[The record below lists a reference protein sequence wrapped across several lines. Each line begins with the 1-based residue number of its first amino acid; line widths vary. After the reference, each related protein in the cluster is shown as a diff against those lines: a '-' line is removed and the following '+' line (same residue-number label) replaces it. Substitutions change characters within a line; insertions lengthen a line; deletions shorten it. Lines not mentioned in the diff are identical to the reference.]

1 MHALSFETQRL
12 NLESFLSSCPWIA
25 ANSYDW
31 IYMTPAI
38 IVLFVNVLFL
48 VRIMWVSAIPSC
60 FLSPVFGLRLVTTKC
75 VSSARVMNR

>member
-1 MHALSFETQRL
+1 MRDDAQRL
-12 NLESFLSSCPWIA
+12 DLESFLSSCPWIA

-48 VRIMWVSAIPSC
+48 VKIMWVSRP
-60 FLSPVFGLRLVTTKC
+60 C
-75 VSSARVMNR
+75 VCECVWSLMLPTNG